1 MKKALRNAGVTAAF
15 AAILMLA
22 ACASDSRNDGS
33 ADAGGSNVTLPKV
46 SLPDVSLPNITLPDV
61 SLPDVTLPKVTAPT
75 TSGSGDSGS
84 GDSGSGDSGSGDS
97 ASGDAASQ
105 DDGLDLVSILAILV
119 LLAGAIALIAAAVQR
134 GRDRNRSAAP
144 TGDTTARNKLTQDL
158 LWVQNQANS
167 VIADGADP
175 SQLLS
180 AWPVARQHF
189 QQIESE
195 AAQAAVDGGN
205 SDRSSAANQAGQSV
219 AALRGAID
227 WYLSSTGSAAP
238 TGTPSATD
246 PKAAVRQAMA
256 QVEAA
261 RQVLLAPR

>member
-1 MKKALRNAGVTAAF
+1 MKKALRNLGVMAAF

-105 DDGLDLVSILAILV
+105 DDDLDLVSILAILV
-119 LLAGAIALIAAAVQR
+119 LLAGAIALIASAVQR
-134 GRDRNRSAAP
+134 GRDRNRSGAP
-144 TGDTTARNKLTQDL
+144 TGDNAARNKLTQDL
-158 LWVQNQANS
+158 LWVQNQASS

-175 SQLLS
+175 SQLQS

-227 WYLSSTGSAAP
+227 SYLSSTGSAAP

>member
-1 MKKALRNAGVTAAF
+1 MKKALRNLAVTAAF

-33 ADAGGSNVTLPKV
+33 GDAGGSNVTLPKV

-61 SLPDVTLPKVTAPT
+61 SLPDVTLPTVTAPT

-84 GDSGSGDSGSGDS
+84 GDSGSGD
-97 ASGDAASQ
+97 AASR

-144 TGDTTARNKLTQDL
+144 TGDNTARNKLTQDL

-175 SQLLS
+175 SQLQS

-195 AAQAAVDGGN
+195 AAQAAVDGGD
-205 SDRSSAANQAGQSV
+205 SDRSSEANQAGQSV

-227 WYLSSTGSAAP
+227 SYLSSTGSAAT
-238 TGTPSATD
+238 TGTPSAID
-246 PKAAVRQAMA
+246 PRAAVRQAMA

-261 RQVLLAPR
+261 RQVLLAPH

>member
-1 MKKALRNAGVTAAF
+1 MKKALRNLGVMAAF

-105 DDGLDLVSILAILV
+105 DDDLDLVSILAILV
-119 LLAGAIALIAAAVQR
+119 LLAGAIALIASAVQR
-134 GRDRNRSAAP
+134 GRDRNRSGAP
-144 TGDTTARNKLTQDL
+144 TGDNAARNKLTQDL

-175 SQLLS
+175 SQLQS

-195 AAQAAVDGGN
+195 AAREAVDGGN
-205 SDRSSAANQAGQSV
+205 SDRSSEANQAGQSV

-227 WYLSSTGSAAP
+227 SYLSSTGSAAT
-238 TGTPSATD
+238 TGTPSAID
-246 PKAAVRQAMA
+246 PRAAVRQAMA

-261 RQVLLAPR
+261 RQVLLAPH